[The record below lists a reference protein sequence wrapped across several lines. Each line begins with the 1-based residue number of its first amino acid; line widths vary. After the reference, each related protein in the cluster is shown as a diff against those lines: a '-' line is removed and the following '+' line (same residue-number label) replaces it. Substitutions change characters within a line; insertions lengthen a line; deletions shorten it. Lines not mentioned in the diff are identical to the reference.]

1 MPTITIR
8 DNTWTGVSSP
18 SGEKRLKARAY
29 CVPCPRGA
37 FLTAELMLLAGALL
51 SSLLARQ
58 IPATAIVI
66 AACGIFF
73 HIQAVDKSVISFR
86 YSHFLR
92 DVAVSVVLGM
102 GACALLFYS
111 FSSLAPPAGT
121 MVAAAAIAAIFPLAL
136 RPVLLYLINHKKLV
150 EGILVVGTGELAR
163 RLYHLLANDRGFA
176 RRREEIGRRF
186 LDDPEGVADPGV
198 AIDFA
203 RLNEIVVRDRIS
215 QVVVAEQDEQARKT
229 LAAALLDPRLRGLD
243 VRDAV
248 DFYEAFSGKVWV
260 EALDSEWFVFTDG
273 FHQSRASLAI
283 KRLFDL
289 ICAPLL
295 LLLTS
300 PLLALIGLAIRLNSK
315 GQVLFRQER
324 VGLYGKTF
332 TLYKFRSMRQDAEL
346 DTGPVWACEH
356 DERATAIGR
365 VLRRFHLDE
374 LPQLINVLM
383 GDMSFVGPRPERP
396 HFVDRLAKEIPFF
409 YLRHYVKPG
418 ITGWAQ
424 VMYSY
429 GDCFQDAY
437 EKLQY
442 DFYYAKHWSLGC
454 DLNILWR
461 TAKIVLFGRGR

>member
-1 MPTITIR
+1 
-8 DNTWTGVSSP
+8 
-18 SGEKRLKARAY
+18 
-29 CVPCPRGA
+29 
-37 FLTAELMLLAGALL
+37 MLLGGALL

-58 IPATAIVI
+58 IPGTAIMI

-73 HIQAVDKSVISFR
+73 HLKTVDKSIISFR
-86 YSHFLR
+86 YSHFLM
-92 DVAVSVVLGM
+92 DVVVAVVLGI
-102 GACALLFYS
+102 GASALLFYMLP
-111 FSSLAPPAGT
+111 SLAPAAGT
-121 MVAAAAIAAIFPLAL
+121 VVAAAAIATIFPLAL
-136 RPVLLYLINHKKLV
+136 RPFLLYLIDHKKLV

-163 RLYHLLANDRGFA
+163 RLYRLLANDRGFA

-186 LDDPEGVADPGV
+186 LDDLEGVTDPGV

-215 QVVVAEQDEQARKT
+215 QVIVAEQDAQARKT

-243 VRDAV
+243 VHDAV
-248 DFYEAFSGKVWV
+248 DFYEAFSGKIWV

-273 FHQSRASLAI
+273 FHQSRTNLAI

-289 ICAPLL
+289 VCAPLL

-300 PLLALIGLAIRLNSK
+300 PLLACIGLAIKLNSN

-346 DTGPVWACEH
+346 ETGPVWAREH
-356 DERATAIGR
+356 DDRATAIGR
-365 VLRRFHLDE
+365 VLRRFHMDE
-374 LPQLINVLM
+374 LPQLINVLR
-383 GDMSFVGPRPERP
+383 GEMSFVGPRPERP
-396 HFVDRLAKEIPFF
+396 HFVDRLEKEIPFF
-409 YLRHYVKPG
+409 HLRHYVKPG

-454 DLNILWR
+454 DLKILWR
-461 TAKIVLFGRGR
+461 TVTIVLFGRGR